1 LLLPKPLFF
10 CHKEIA
16 QVGQTQK
23 TFTQRV
29 RVSIKPNEKE
39 VVFRDLKVVNLRIK
53 AIVTEVL
60 RFWHGKD
67 GGFV

>member
-1 LLLPKPLFF
+1 M
-10 CHKEIA
+10 
-16 QVGQTQK
+16 GQTQK